1 MDNITVTQLYSK
13 EGENKKEIYPKSYA
27 EFINASK
34 DGAETTVQDWLE
46 DLTTSIGQITENAIT
61 LNIKISYAQT
71 QYKNLS
77 DVKDNENIQWGE
89 NFVQPNAEFPYTW
102 KKTEIKASNNNSEN
116 SVTSVSYEL
125 ASVSSQFTQTLYT
138 ARSADTK
145 AITIV
150 YDTIN
155 VQGVSKPYY
164 NDTLEHI
171 LAKPENAL
179 WSKLPVSISATN
191 PNGYIA
197 TRTRTNTGEWGEFK
211 IVQNAKWAYNS
222 IPVYKYKVTNTVD
235 VPPVIENS
243 EDYSNVDGWE
253 NQITESF
260 TGYLWMIN
268 ATVVNDVYQVN
279 GSKVWSSPTLISV
292 VNNGIQY

>member
-1 MDNITVTQLYSK
+1 MNNITVTQLYSK
-13 EGENKKEIYPKSYA
+13 EGENKTKIYPKSYA
-27 EFINASK
+27 EFIDASK
-34 DGAETTVQDWLE
+34 DGAETTVQDWLK
-46 DLTTSIGQITENAIT
+46 DLTTSIDQITKNAIT

-89 NFVQPNAEFPYTW
+89 NFVQPDAEFPYTW
-102 KKTEIKASNNNSEN
+102 KKTEIKASSTSSEN
-116 SVTSVSYEL
+116 QATSVSYEL
-125 ASVSSQFTQTLYT
+125 ASVSSQLTQTLYT

-145 AITIV
+145 AVTIV

-164 NDTLEHI
+164 NDTLENI

-179 WSKLPVSISATN
+179 WSKSPVSISATN

-197 TRTRTNTGEWGEFK
+197 TRTRTNTGEWGAFN
-211 IVQNAKWAYNS
+211 IAQNAKWAYNS
-222 IPVYKYKVTNTVD
+222 IPVFKYKVTNTVD

-243 EDYSNVDGWE
+243 DDYSNVDGWE

-292 VNNGIQY
+292 VK

>member
-1 MDNITVTQLYSK
+1 MDNIKETQLYSQ
-13 EGENKKEIYPKSYA
+13 EGKDKTEIYPKSYA
-27 EFINASK
+27 DFIAASK
-34 DGAETTVQDWLE
+34 DGTETTVQDWLE
-46 DLTTSIGQITENAIT
+46 KLTTSIGQITENAIT

-145 AITIV
+145 EVAIV

-164 NDTLEHI
+164 NDTLENI

-179 WSKLPVSISATN
+179 WSKLPVNISATN

-197 TRTRTNTGEWGEFK
+197 TRTRTNTGEWGKFD

-222 IPVYKYKVTNTVD
+222 IPVFKYKVTNTVD

-243 EDYSNVDGWE
+243 DDYSNVDGWE

-268 ATVVNDVYQVN
+268 ATVVNNVYQIN

-292 VNNGIQY
+292 VK

>member
-13 EGENKKEIYPKSYA
+13 EGENKTPIYPKSYA
-27 EFINASK
+27 KFIDASK
-34 DGAETTVQDWLE
+34 DGTETTVQDWLK

-89 NFVQPNAEFPYTW
+89 NFVQPDAEFPYTW
-102 KKTEIKASNNNSEN
+102 KKTEIKASSTNSEN
-116 SVTSVSYEL
+116 QATSVSYEL

-145 AITIV
+145 AVTIV

-164 NDTLEHI
+164 NDTLENI

-179 WSKLPVSISATN
+179 WSKLPVNISATN

-197 TRTRTNTGEWGEFK
+197 TRTRTNTGEWGKFD

-222 IPVYKYKVTNTVD
+222 IPVFKYKVTNTVD

-243 EDYSNVDGWE
+243 DDYSNVDGWE

-292 VNNGIQY
+292 VK